1 MMALLTIVFL
11 LCLEVLPSYAQF
23 AAPAHDLTTL
33 QSYLDPAVEIAYKET
48 HICETTPGVKSYSGY
63 AHLPA
68 SALKGVADYN
78 ISTFFWYFEARHNP
92 RTAPLAIYLS
102 GGPGEPSS
110 KAVISSESGPCY
122 VNPDGNSTTVNPWS
136 FNQHVNMLYIDQ
148 PVQTGFSYNSLI
160 PGTFNL
166 ETSDVT
172 PLESYGILPNQNA
185 TFRVGTFSSQNPLQ
199 ITNTSITSAK
209 ALWRFAE
216 HWFTSFP
223 EYNTKSKQ
231 VSIWG
236 NSYGGY
242 WVPAV
247 TAYFDQQIKAASS
260 HPKLHALK
268 MSTMG
273 LTNGCVDFL
282 TQTPYYPQYAYN
294 NTYAPLIPEAIY
306 RELNNNFTKTDGCK
320 DLIEECRQL
329 GQLSDPDFTGAN
341 QTVNE
346 ACTLAT
352 NFCYAYAIGTL
363 NAVNRDDFDIAITS
377 ATIDSC
383 GPGGEYLPMYTFLNQ
398 PWVLADLG
406 VPLNWTWGSNVILD
420 VYSLKFGGSATIGT
434 GDSFRRGK
442 LDFEYVLQNDIGV
455 SMIFGDR
462 DYRCNW
468 LAGEGLSLE
477 AQYPG
482 KKQFNAAGYEK
493 IVTNNAYDGGVV
505 RQHGKFSFAR
515 IFESGHSVSAY
526 QPETVYRIFQ
536 RSMFGQDVATGMDV
550 VGFLYSS
557 KGPSSSFGIKNKLRE
572 SPSGCIVE
580 GRFVKGTG

>member
-1 MMALLTIVFL
+1 MALLISILL
-11 LCLEVLPSYAQF
+11 LCLNAFPSLAQF
-23 AAPAHDLTTL
+23 PALARGLTTL
-33 QSYLDPAVEIAYKET
+33 DSNLDPAVKITYKQT
-48 HICETTPGVKSYSGY
+48 HVCETTPGVKSYSGHV
-63 AHLPA
+63 HLPA
-68 SALKGVADYN
+68 SGLKGIAEYN
-78 ISTFFWYFEARHNP
+78 ISTFFWYFEARHNAQ
-92 RTAPLAIYLS
+92 TAPLAIYLS

-110 KAVISSESGPCY
+110 KAVVDSESGPCY
-122 VNPDGNSTTVNPWS
+122 VNADGNSTTINTWS

-160 PGTFNL
+160 KGTFNL
-166 ETSDVT
+166 ETTDTT
-172 PLESYGILPNQNA
+172 PLDTNGVLPKQN
-185 TFRVGTFSSQNPLQ
+185 TTYRVGTFSSQDLLQ
-199 ITNTSITSAK
+199 TTNTSITSAK

-216 HWFTSFP
+216 HWITTFP
-223 EYNTKSKQ
+223 EYDTKSKE
-231 VSIWG
+231 VSVWG

-247 TAYFDQQIKAASS
+247 AAYFDQQIKASTQ

-294 NTYAPLIPEAIY
+294 NTYAPLIPKDVFED
-306 RELNNNFTKTDGCK
+306 LNHNFTKTGGCR
-320 DLIEECRQL
+320 DLIEQCRAL
-329 GQLSDPDFTGAN
+329 GDLSDSDFTGAN

-352 NFCYAYAIGTL
+352 EFCYAYAIGTL
-363 NAVNRDDFDIAITS
+363 SSVNRDDFDIAITA

-383 GPGGEYLPMYTFLNQ
+383 GPGDNYPPLYDFLNQ

-406 VPLNWTWGSNVILD
+406 VALNWTWGSNVVLD
-420 VYSLKFGGSATIGT
+420 AYSLNFDTSTVGT

-442 LDFEYVLQNDIGV
+442 ADFEYALQNEIGV

-468 LAGEGLSLE
+468 LAAEGLSLE
-477 AQYPG
+477 AQHPG
-482 KKQFNAAGYEK
+482 KKEFNAAGYEK
-493 IVTNNAYDGGVV
+493 IVTNSTYDGGVV

-515 IFESGHSVSAY
+515 VFESGHSVSAY

-536 RSMFGQDVATGMDV
+536 RSMFGQDVATGKDV
-550 VGFLYSS
+550 AGKLYSS
-557 KGPSSSFGIKNKLRE
+557 KGPASSFGIKNKLPK

-580 GRFVKGTG
+580 GEFVKGST

>member
-1 MMALLTIVFL
+1 MVLPTSVFL
-11 LCLEVLPSYAQF
+11 LLLSALPSYAQF
-23 AAPAHDLTTL
+23 PAPARGLTTL
-33 QSYLDPAVEIAYKET
+33 DSKLDPAVKITYKQT
-48 HICETTPGVKSYSGY
+48 HVCETTPGVKSYSGHL
-63 AHLPA
+63 HLPA
-68 SALKGVADYN
+68 SALDGVADYG

-92 RTAPLAIYLS
+92 QTAPLAIYLS

-110 KAVISSESGPCY
+110 KAVVSSESGPCY
-122 VNPDGNSTTVNPWS
+122 VNPDDNSTTINPWS
-136 FNQHVNMLYIDQ
+136 FNQQVNMLYIDQ
-148 PVQTGFSYNSLI
+148 PVQTGFSYNFLI
-160 PGTFNL
+160 EGTFNL
-166 ETSDVT
+166 ETSDTIPFNV
-172 PLESYGILPNQNA
+172 EGVLPKQNA
-185 TFRVGTFSSQNPLQ
+185 TYRVGTFSSQDPLQ
-199 ITNTSITSAK
+199 TTNTSITSAK

-216 HWFTSFP
+216 HWVTSFP
-223 EYNTKSKQ
+223 EYNTQSKHLN
-231 VSIWG
+231 VWG

-247 TAYFDQQIKAASS
+247 AAYFDQQIKGSSS

-294 NTYAPLIPEAIY
+294 NTYAPLIPKDVY
-306 RELNNNFTKTDGCK
+306 DELNHNFTKIGGCK

-329 GQLSDPDFTGAN
+329 GKLSDPDFTGAN

-346 ACTLAT
+346 LCTLAT
-352 NFCYAYAIGTL
+352 DFCFAYAIGTL
-363 NAVNRDDFDIAITS
+363 NSVNRDDFDIAITA

-383 GPGGEYLPMYTFLNQ
+383 GPSDNSLPLYNFLNQ

-406 VPLNWTWGSNVILD
+406 VALNWTWGSNIVLD
-420 VYSLKFGGSATIGT
+420 AYSLSFDSSVVGT

-442 LDFEYVLQNDIGV
+442 VDFEYALQNDIGV

-493 IVTNNAYDGGVV
+493 IVTNNTYDGGVV

-515 IFESGHSVSAY
+515 VFESGHAVSAY

-536 RSMFGQDVATGMDV
+536 RSMFGQDVATGKDV
-550 VGFLYSS
+550 VGKLYSS
-557 KGPSSSFGIKNKLRE
+557 KGPASSFGIKNKLPK
-572 SPSGCIVE
+572 SPSGCLVE
-580 GRFVKGTG
+580 GKFVKGST

>member
-1 MMALLTIVFL
+1 MTVFTYIFL
-11 LCLEVLPSYAQF
+11 LCLSALLSYAQF
-23 AAPAHDLTTL
+23 PAPATGLTTL
-33 QSYLDPAVEIAYKET
+33 DSRLDPAVKISYKQSQV
-48 HICETTPGVKSYSGY
+48 CETTPGVKSYSGY
-63 AHLPA
+63 VHLPA
-68 SALKGVADYN
+68 SALNGVAGYN

-92 RTAPLAIYLS
+92 KTAPLAIYLS

-160 PGTFNL
+160 NGTFNL
-166 ETSDVT
+166 ETSDT
-172 PLESYGILPNQNA
+172 IPLNAASVLPKQNA
-185 TFRVGTFSSQNPLQ
+185 TYRIGTFSNQDPLQ
-199 ITNTSITSAK
+199 TTNTSITSAR

-223 EYNTKSKQ
+223 GYNTNSKQ
-231 VSIWG
+231 VSVWG

-247 TAYFDQQIKAASS
+247 TAHFDQQIKASPPQS
-260 HPKLHALK
+260 KLRSLK

-282 TQTPYYPQYAYN
+282 TQTPYYAQYAYN
-294 NTYAPLIPEAIY
+294 NTYAPLIPKDVYE
-306 RELNNNFTKTDGCK
+306 ELHHNFTKTGGCK
-320 DLIEECRQL
+320 DIIEECRQL
-329 GQLSDPDFTGAN
+329 GELSDPDWTGAN

-352 NFCYAYAIGTL
+352 DFCYAYTIGSL

-383 GPGGEYLPMYTFLNQ
+383 GPSGEYPPLYSFLNQ

-406 VPLNWTWGSNVILD
+406 VPLNWTWGSNIVLD
-420 VYSLKFGGSATIGT
+420 VYSLNVGTGFVGT

-442 LDFEYVLQNDIGV
+442 VDFEYALQNNIGV
-455 SMIFGDR
+455 SMVFGDR

-493 IVTNNAYDGGVV
+493 IVTNGTYDGGVV

-515 IFESGHSVSAY
+515 VFESGHSVSSY

-536 RSMFGQDVATGMDV
+536 RSMFGQDVATGKDK
-550 VGFLYSS
+550 VGSQYSS
-557 KGPSSSFGIKNKLRE
+557 KGPASSFGIKSKLPK
-572 SPSGCIVE
+572 SPSGCVVE
-580 GRFVKGTG
+580 GQFVKGT